1 MSNESRPIDGTCMV
15 QRSAKQVHCQ
25 LDDQFVLMAVDTG
38 EYFELNRVGS
48 RIWQEM
54 STSIPVHVLVDR
66 LEREF
71 EIDRPTC
78 EAEVIS
84 WIEKMQRLGL
94 LDVTFA

>member
-1 MSNESRPIDGTCMV
+1 MSNESRPIDGTCTV
-15 QRSAKQVHCQ
+15 QRSANQVHCQ
-25 LDDQFVLMAVDTG
+25 LDDQFVLMAVDSG

-54 STSIPVHVLVDR
+54 STRISVQELVDR
-66 LEREF
+66 LERAF

-78 EAEVIS
+78 ETEVIS
-84 WIEKMQRLGL
+84 WLEKMQRLGL